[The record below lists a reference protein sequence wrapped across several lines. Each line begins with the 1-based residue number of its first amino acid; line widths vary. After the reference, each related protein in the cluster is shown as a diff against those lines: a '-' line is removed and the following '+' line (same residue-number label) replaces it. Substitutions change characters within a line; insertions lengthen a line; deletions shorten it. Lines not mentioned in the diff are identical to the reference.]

1 MEATKKHTYPIGYWI
16 CCLTY
21 TFERF
26 AFYGSKPLLA
36 IFLATAVAEGG
47 IGLSKADAA
56 PIAALLT
63 SLTYVSPLV
72 GGWICDRFVGA
83 RYGVTAGCIIMG
95 IGYLI
100 GWKSY

>member
-47 IGLSKADAA
+47 IGLSKADKLSYRS
-56 PIAALLT
+56 IINIFNL
-63 SLTYVSPLV
+63 
-72 GGWICDRFVGA
+72 RFTIS
-83 RYGVTAGCIIMG
+83 RWMD
-95 IGYLI
+95 L
-100 GWKSY
+100 